1 MPEIHGQTTLVPIV
15 SILGS
20 PEEPVREDG
29 NAPEVFTFKLSEP
42 APVGGLKLNI
52 VAFDSDGIGGDENL
66 STVGISNIE
75 VDPLLNAPISLTIEE
90 GATIGKL
97 ILTPIADNVVE
108 GTESSYI
115 TLLPGTGYTVNPFK
129 STAQTSIT
137 DTQVSVSET
146 PIVSILGSPEEPVRE
161 DGNVPEVFTFK
172 LSEPAPVG
180 GLKLNIVAFDS
191 DGIGGDENLS
201 TVGIS
206 NIEVDPLLNA
216 PISLTIEEGA
226 TIGKLILT
234 PIADN
239 VVEGTES
246 SYIFLKP
253 GTGYTVNPSKSAAY
267 TSLTDVPPHVGSGC
281 YSNQVGDNQDKV
293 LNASGGLHTNE
304 LVPDCLF
311 SKSVSAM

>member
-1 MPEIHGQTTLVPIV
+1 MSETYGQTTIVPIV

-20 PEEPVREDG
+20 P
-29 NAPEVFTFKLSEP
+29 K
-42 APVGGLKLNI
+42 
-52 VAFDSDGIGGDENL
+52 
-66 STVGISNIE
+66 
-75 VDPLLNAPISLTIEE
+75 
-90 GATIGKL
+90 
-97 ILTPIADNVVE
+97 
-108 GTESSYI
+108 
-115 TLLPGTGYTVNPFK
+115 
-129 STAQTSIT
+129 
-137 DTQVSVSET
+137 
-146 PIVSILGSPEEPVRE
+146 EPVRE

-191 DGIGGDENLS
+191 DGVGGDEDLS

-226 TIGKLILT
+226 TIGKLILS

-253 GTGYTVNPSKSAAY
+253 GANYTVNSSKSAAQ
-267 TSLTDVPPHVGSGC
+267 TSLTDLPSHVGSGC
-281 YSNQVGDNQDKV
+281 YSNQMGDDQDKV
-293 LNASGGLHTNE
+293 LKALGGLPTNG
-304 LVPDCLF
+304 LMPDCQF
-311 SKSVSAM
+311 SNPRSALS